1 KARSASMYSPQA
13 RINTT
18 VSSSETSTIN
28 ISDSGPHT
36 IIIEAGGTLGS
47 IGNTGNIIYASTNNG
62 NTLTLANLT
71 NNGTINGKVAIQNSQ
86 DNLTGT
92 ITVNTFENKGQVN
105 GQIYMGVWG
114 NKNSGIL
121 TVDKFENS
129 GTITATNN
137 NQGVFFEGGAN
148 NKSTINNFNNTGVIS
163 STNKEAVQFNH
174 TDVKTITNNGNI
186 KSEGNRGI
194 VVSNSN
200 VKLFNNS
207 GTIQTNSQ
215 DANNLST
222 LATLIYNSTIQ
233 TFINSGT
240 LKGDGRKDPGGPNG
254 AAYASSGVNFQ
265 ASTITNFDNSGILSG
280 RVGIN
285 ISSTTIDN
293 FKNSGTIEGTSGAKQ
308 LSGAIFIQS
317 WLQTSSTIKN
327 FENTGLI
334 KNQNGNAIFIGDG
347 NKIETLTNK
356 GTIEAGNNGI
366 TFYAFDTNKK
376 PVNIGKIT
384 IEKGGVIKAGNDAIH
399 IDGSKNGIEGEG
411 IEVKEGGR
419 LEGGN
424 AGIYI
429 GGGKQVNTSINVS
442 GTIQGGNGGI
452 INTGTIGQKDAEVQ
466 THGITIENE
475 GLIASAKGSGI
486 LNTDNG
492 IIYGNIFNKSN
503 NNLSLKNDSDAT
515 ITSGIKNEGSGT
527 IFVNNQGTINKG
539 DNGNH
544 VTNNGDGSI
553 IIEDWLVTTDK
564 NTGKLDTIVVG
575 GNGNVSADQITI
587 DEGNLDLGQLDN
599 INNII
604 SGVNQGNIGNIGTNG
619 GGEISLSFDPI
630 TGKLTTDFNLNASIS
645 GATFRSLISTTS
657 RRSTFIDNVMGNSMQ
672 TFALASSSKSQSI
685 AMSEKGNLY
694 ADASDYIKSDLNN
707 GSYGFNK
714 EHSLFILPYTS
725 SQNVELSL
733 NEESKGHTKGT

>member
-1 KARSASMYSPQA
+1 MG
-13 RINTT
+13 IW
-18 VSSSETSTIN
+18 
-28 ISDSGPHT
+28 
-36 IIIEAGGTLGS
+36 GGQ
-47 IGNTGNIIYASTNNG
+47 
-62 NTLTLANLT
+62 
-71 NNGTINGKVAIQNSQ
+71 GT
-86 DNLTGT
+86 
-92 ITVNTFENKGQVN
+92 
-105 GQIYMGVWG
+105 
-114 NKNSGIL
+114 L
-121 TVDKFENS
+121 TVDQFNNS
-129 GTITATNN
+129 GTITAFEK
-137 NQGVFFEGGAN
+137 NQGVFFQGLAD

-163 STNKEAVQFNH
+163 STNKEAVQFTH
-174 TDVKTITNNGNI
+174 T
-186 KSEGNRGI
+186 
-194 VVSNSN
+194 N
-200 VKLFNNS
+200 VQTLKNS
-207 GTIQTNSQ
+207 GTIQSSSSSQ
-215 DANNLST
+215 DPNNWNT
-222 LATLIYNSTIQ
+222 QAIYVGNSTIQ

-254 AAYASSGVNFQ
+254 AAYASSGVNLQ

-293 FKNSGTIEGTSGAKQ
+293 FKNTGTIEGTSGAKQ
-308 LSGAIFIQS
+308 LSGAVFIQS
-317 WLQTSSTIKN
+317 WRTSSSTIKN

-544 VTNNGDGSI
+544 VTNNGNGSI
-553 IIEDWLVTTDK
+553 IIEDWVVSTDK
-564 NTGKLDTIVVG
+564 DTGKLDTVIVG
-575 GNGNVSADQITI
+575 GDGKDNVKV
-587 DEGNLDLGQLDN
+587 DN
-599 INNII
+599 ITVDQGNADLDGIGDINDII
-604 SGVNQGNIGNIGTNG
+604 SGVKPDNIGNIGTNG
-619 GGEISLSFDPI
+619 SGEIDLIYDPI
-630 TGKLTTDFNLNASIS
+630 TGKVHKRFDLSASIS
-645 GATFRSLISTTS
+645 GATFRSLISTT
-657 RRSTFIDNVMGNSMQ
+657 
-672 TFALASSSKSQSI
+672 
-685 AMSEKGNLY
+685 
-694 ADASDYIKSDLNN
+694 
-707 GSYGFNK
+707 
-714 EHSLFILPYTS
+714 
-725 SQNVELSL
+725 
-733 NEESKGHTKGT
+733 

>member
-1 KARSASMYSPQA
+1 ATISFLASCANATLAPEIKTYDEANKNLKARSASVYQNT
-13 RINTT
+13 NTT
-18 VSSSETSTIN
+18 VSGSETSTIN
-28 ISDSGPHT
+28 ISDQGPHT
-36 IIIEAGGTLGS
+36 IIIQSGGTLGS

-121 TVDKFENS
+121 TVDQFDNS
-129 GTITATNN
+129 GTIASSDK
-137 NQGVFFEGGAN
+137 GVFFEGGAN
-148 NKSTINNFNNTGVIS
+148 NKSTINNFNNTGVITT
-163 STNKEAVQFNH
+163 STNKEAVRFNH
-174 TDVKTITNNGNI
+174 TDVKTITNSGNI
-186 KSEGNRGI
+186 KSEGHRGI
-194 VVSNSN
+194 SIDNSS
-200 VKLFNNS
+200 VQTLNNS
-207 GTIQTNSQ
+207 GTIQTSNQ
-215 DANNLST
+215 DVNNWDT
-222 LATLIYNSTIQ
+222 QAIYIGYSTIQ

-254 AAYASSGVNFQ
+254 AMFASSGVNLSG
-265 ASTITNFDNSGILSG
+265 STITNFDNSGILSG

-293 FKNSGTIEGTSGAKQ
+293 FKNTGTIEGTSGAKQ
-308 LSGAIFIQS
+308 LSGAVFIQS
-317 WLQTSSTIKN
+317 WGTSSSTIKN

-384 IEKGGVIKAGNDAIH
+384 IEKDGVIKAGNDAIH

-452 INTGTIGQKDAEVQ
+452 INTGTIGKEGQEKQEY
-466 THGITIENE
+466 GITIENE

-515 ITSGIKNEGSGT
+515 ITSGIKNEGGGT
-527 IFVNNQGTINKG
+527 IFVNNQGTIDK
-539 DNGNH
+539 DNSGNH
-544 VTNNGDGSI
+544 LVNSGSGSI
-553 IIEDWLVTTDK
+553 VIEDWLVSTDK
-564 NTGKLDTIVVG
+564 ETGKLDTVVVG
-575 GNGNVSADQITI
+575 GNNTDNVKVDNITVDQGNAD
-587 DEGNLDLGQLDN
+587 LDGIED

-604 SGVNQGNIGNIGTNG
+604 SGVKPGNIGNIGTNG
-619 GGEISLSFDPI
+619 GGEIDLIYDPS
-630 TGKLTTDFNLNASIS
+630 TGKIHKRFDLSASIS
-645 GATFRSLISTTS
+645 GATFRSLISTTT

-694 ADASDYIKSDLNN
+694 ADASDYIK
-707 GSYGFNK
+707 
-714 EHSLFILPYTS
+714 
-725 SQNVELSL
+725 
-733 NEESKGHTKGT
+733 

>member
-1 KARSASMYSPQA
+1 MKNITLTKIPIGEGKEPCLNSKKIVLSLATISFLASCANATLNSEIKTYDEVHKNTKARSAISMYSPEA
-13 RINTT
+13 RIDTT
-18 VSSSETSTIN
+18 VSGSIDKQIN

-47 IGNTGNIIYASTNNG
+47 VGNTDRIIYAHVNNS

-71 NNGTINGKVAIQNSQ
+71 NHGTINGKVAIQNSQ
-86 DNLTGT
+86 NNLTGT

-121 TVDKFENS
+121 TVDQFDNS
-129 GTITATNN
+129 GTIASSDK
-137 NQGVFFEGGAN
+137 GVFFEGGAD

-163 STNKEAVQFNH
+163 STNKEAVQFTH
-174 TDVKTITNNGNI
+174 T
-186 KSEGNRGI
+186 
-194 VVSNSN
+194 N
-200 VKLFNNS
+200 VQTLKNS
-207 GTIQTNSQ
+207 GTIQSSSQ
-215 DANNLST
+215 EANNWVNHGMYISD
-222 LATLIYNSTIQ
+222 STIQ

-240 LKGDGRKDPGGPNG
+240 VKGDGKTDPGGVNG
-254 AAYASSGVNFQ
+254 ASYASVGVNLQ

-347 NKIETLTNK
+347 NKIETLKNS

-384 IEKGGVIKAGNDAIH
+384 IESGGVIKAGNDAIH

-424 AGIYI
+424 VGIYI

-452 INTGTIGQKDAEVQ
+452 INTGTIGKEGQEKQEY
-466 THGITIENE
+466 GITIENE

-527 IFVNNQGTINKG
+527 IFVNNQGTIDK
-539 DNGNH
+539 DNSGNH
-544 VTNNGDGSI
+544 LVNSGSGSI
-553 IIEDWLVTTDK
+553 VIEDWLVTTDK
-564 NTGKLDTIVVG
+564 ETGKLDTVVVG

-604 SGVNQGNIGNIGTNG
+604 SGVKPGNIGNIGTNG

-630 TGKLTTDFNLNASIS
+630 TGKLATDFNLNASIS

-657 RRSTFIDNVMGNSMQ
+657 RRSTFIDNVMGNSM
-672 TFALASSSKSQSI
+672 
-685 AMSEKGNLY
+685 
-694 ADASDYIKSDLNN
+694 
-707 GSYGFNK
+707 
-714 EHSLFILPYTS
+714 
-725 SQNVELSL
+725 
-733 NEESKGHTKGT
+733 